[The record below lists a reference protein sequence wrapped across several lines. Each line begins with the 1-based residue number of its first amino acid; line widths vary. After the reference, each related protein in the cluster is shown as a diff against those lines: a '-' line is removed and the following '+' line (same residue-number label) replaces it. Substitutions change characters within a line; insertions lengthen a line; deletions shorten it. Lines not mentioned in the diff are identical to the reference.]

1 MYQYR
6 FTIIV
11 FIIILNTPF
20 SQFKDYFPPTEL
32 ALSICPHLFVVSFLP
47 PPPQFLIFSVMVKED
62 TPVIRVF
69 IRHWRLEN
77 YLFTMRKSPANVQ
90 KATTIFHSDVEPF
103 SKYSPVML
111 HLSPATRILNENP
124 ML

>member
-1 MYQYR
+1 MC
-6 FTIIV
+6 FLK
-11 FIIILNTPF
+11 ILNTPF

-47 PPPQFLIFSVMVKED
+47 PPPQFLIFVVMVKED

-69 IRHWRLEN
+69 IRHWRSEN
-77 YLFTMRKSPANVQ
+77 YLFTMQKSLVNVQ
-90 KATTIFHSDVEPF
+90 KAMTIFHSDVEPF

-111 HLSPATRILNENP
+111 HLSPATGILNENP
-124 ML
+124 VL